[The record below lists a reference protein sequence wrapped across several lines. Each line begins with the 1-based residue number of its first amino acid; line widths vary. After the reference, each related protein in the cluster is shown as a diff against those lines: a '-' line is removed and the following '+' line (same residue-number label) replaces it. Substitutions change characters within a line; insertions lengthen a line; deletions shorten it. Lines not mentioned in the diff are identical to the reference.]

1 MRFIREGILI
11 GPLFLHYYGL
21 IIMLGV
27 VAAVWLA
34 SRLGRRRGYRDD
46 TYWDMVPW
54 MLIPGILGA
63 RLWHVLMPSV
73 SSGLTFGWYLEHP
86 LEIPAVWKGGL
97 GIPGGVL
104 GGCFGIW
111 LFCRRRK
118 IPYPDFMNTIAPA
131 LPLGQAIG
139 RWGNFVNQE
148 LYGQPTDLPWAIT
161 IDPAYRA
168 PEYADIAKYHPL
180 FLYESLFNLLLAF
193 FLWKLDR
200 SEKIRL
206 RSGSLFLIYLIAY
219 PTARF
224 LLEFLRLDTAQVG
237 GININQAVMAVT
249 AVAAAAVLLIRERSG
264 AEDAGRAVRKEKK

>member
-1 MRFIREGILI
+1 MKFIREGIII
-11 GPLFLHYYGL
+11 GPVFLHYYGL

-27 VAAVWLA
+27 LAAVRLA
-34 SRLGRRRGYRDD
+34 ISLGKRRGYDAD

-73 SSGLTFGWYLEHP
+73 SSGLTFGWYLKHP
-86 LEIPAVWKGGL
+86 GEILAIWKGGL
-97 GIPGGVL
+97 GIPGGVI

-111 LFCRRRK
+111 LFCRKRR
-118 IPYPDFMNTIAPA
+118 ISYPDFMDTIAPA

-148 LYGQPTDLPWAIT
+148 LYGMPSNLPWAIT

-168 PEYADIAKYHPL
+168 PEYADVSKYHPL
-180 FLYESLFNLLLAF
+180 FLYESLFNLILSF
-193 FLWKLDR
+193 CLWKADR
-200 SEKIRL
+200 SESVKL
-206 RSGSLFLIYLIAY
+206 KQGSLFLIYLIAY

-224 LLEFLRLDTAQVG
+224 FLEFLRLDTAQVG
-237 GININQAVMAVT
+237 GINMNQVIMAITAVT
-249 AVAAAAVLLIRERSG
+249 AGIILIIRER
-264 AEDAGRAVRKEKK
+264 KK

>member
-1 MRFIREGILI
+1 MKFIREGIII
-11 GPLFLHYYGL
+11 GPVFLHYYGL

-27 VAAVWLA
+27 LAAVRLA
-34 SRLGRRRGYRDD
+34 SSLGKRRGYDAD

-73 SSGLTFGWYLEHP
+73 SSGLTFGWYLKHP
-86 LEIPAVWKGGL
+86 GEILAIWKGGL
-97 GIPGGVL
+97 GIPGGVI

-111 LFCRRRK
+111 LFCRKRR
-118 IPYPDFMNTIAPA
+118 ISYPDFMDTIAPA

-148 LYGQPTDLPWAIT
+148 LYGMPSNLPWAIT

-168 PEYADIAKYHPL
+168 PEYADVSKYHPL
-180 FLYESLFNLLLAF
+180 FLYESLFNLILSF
-193 FLWKLDR
+193 CLWKADR
-200 SEKIRL
+200 SESVKL
-206 RSGSLFLIYLIAY
+206 TQGSPFLIYLIAY

-224 LLEFLRLDTAQVG
+224 FLEFLRLDTAQVG
-237 GININQAVMAVT
+237 GINMNQVIMAITAVT
-249 AVAAAAVLLIRERSG
+249 AGIILIIRER
-264 AEDAGRAVRKEKK
+264 KK